1 MQKEVYPVE
10 VIAVPTMYNGEL
22 GRSYVALIKQEDGK
36 YTLPVSPL
44 GESETSNEAIERM
57 IPEQVV
63 TADMVDGDSPIHGV
77 GAVGEAY
84 TKPDRMADGRVVG
97 IVHAVQLV
105 DNIKE
110 SLEGCTFFRC
120 ESEERKVTLSTDD
133 ETIIL
138 YRDGRVTGDAELLY
152 DHAFMVT
159 AIM

>member
-1 MQKEVYPVE
+1 MQNETYPVE
-10 VIAVPTMYNGEL
+10 VTAVPTMYNGEL
-22 GRSYVALIKQEDGK
+22 GRSYVALIKVEGGK
-36 YTLPVSPL
+36 YILPTTPL
-44 GESETSNEAIERM
+44 GGTETSTEAVKRM
-57 IPEQVV
+57 ITEQVV
-63 TADMVDGDSPIHGV
+63 TADMVEGDDPIFGI

-84 TKPDRMADGRVVG
+84 TNPNRKEDGRVVC

-110 SLEGCTFFRC
+110 SLEGCTFFRA
-120 ESEERKVTLSTDD
+120 ESEERRVILSTDD
-133 ETIIL
+133 ETIVL